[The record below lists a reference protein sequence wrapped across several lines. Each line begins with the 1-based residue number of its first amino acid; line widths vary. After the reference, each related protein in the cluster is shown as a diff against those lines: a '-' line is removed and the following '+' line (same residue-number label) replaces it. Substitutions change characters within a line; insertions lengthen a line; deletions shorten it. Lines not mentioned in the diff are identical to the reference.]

1 MFTDVTTDSTPVVV
15 EECMKA
21 GKEYKQLIQLF
32 VDQTIFGESLLEQ
45 ATTISIDDSDVKL
58 SEWLDN
64 SNLPALL

>member
-1 MFTDVTTDSTPVVV
+1 
-15 EECMKA
+15 MKA